1 MTVET
6 ATFITE
12 LDNSLPLSTN
22 FVSEG
27 DNHVRLLKEVL
38 QNTFPD
44 ASRAFRFPSSH
55 TSYVAGDVTVSATTD
70 NNKAFVINATAAQRT
85 VNLPNAPVDGFTVQV
100 FKGDSGVN
108 GVVIDAAGSTLIN
121 DRTVFVLAN
130 QWEGVV
136 LIYASTL
143 AKWLALYSP
152 PGVPNATSTTISD
165 VQALLFA
172 AKATGAGFARKKSD
186 FSWTQDQGYASIIQQ
201 FGDGTNVFAT
211 GFRFDQAVPFD
222 CQIVDW
228 TLTGAGASLA
238 VCTCEFNLFKNAYA
252 DYTSAVSGTN
262 LAHSSSRPNLVAANK
277 NTDATL
283 SSWVTTITANDIV
296 TFVCTDNTDAVKAK
310 LTIRVKRAL

>member
-1 MTVET
+1 VTVET
-6 ATFITE
+6 ATFISE
-12 LDNSLPLSTN
+12 LDSTLPLSTN

-27 DNHVRLLKEVL
+27 DNHVRLLKSAL
-38 QNTFPD
+38 QATFPN

-55 TSYVAGDVTVSATTD
+55 TTYVAGDVTVSAVTD
-70 NNKAFVINATAAQRT
+70 DNKAYVMNATAAQRT
-85 VNLPNAPVDGFTVQV
+85 VNLPNAPADGFTVWV
-100 FKGDSGVN
+100 FKGDSSTN

-121 DRTVFVLAN
+121 EKTVFVLAN

-165 VQALLFA
+165 IQALLFA

-201 FGDGTNVFAT
+201 VGDGENVFDT
-211 GFRFDQAVPFD
+211 GIRFDHLVPFD

-228 TLTGAGASLA
+228 TVTGAGAALA
-238 VCTCEFNLFKNAYA
+238 VATCEFEVFKNAYA
-252 DYTSAVSGTN
+252 DYTSAISGTN
-262 LAHSSSRPNLVAANK
+262 LAHSSTRPKLTAAHK

-283 SSWVTTITANDIV
+283 TSWVTTISAADIV
-296 TFVCTDNTDAVKAK
+296 TIACTANTDAVKASIN
-310 LTIRVKRAL
+310 IRVKRAL